1 MQNTIQSILFD
12 VDGVLI
18 QGQLFSIKLAREL
31 KLDQKEVAHFFDT
44 EFQQAV
50 VGQQDLKKII
60 EPFLNSWGWK
70 KTVEQFISYWRES
83 ENQPNQE
90 LISLVP
96 QLQSKHIGCYI
107 ASNQEQYR
115 GQYLFDDLEFG
126 RLFDHCFFAYEIK
139 AKKTDLKYWTYVWNS
154 LQYLEGGIE
163 KNQVLLIDNS
173 TANINQAKN
182 FGFQGH
188 LYENNTDCIE
198 LLHSL

>member
-31 KLDQKEVAHFFDT
+31 KLDKKEVAHFFNTD
-44 EFQQAV
+44 FQQALL
-50 VGQQDLKKII
+50 GQKDLKKII
-60 EPFLNSWGWK
+60 EPYLEKWGWQK
-70 KTVEQFISYWRES
+70 SVEQFISYWRES

-90 LISLVP
+90 LLSLIS
-96 QLQSKHIGCYI
+96 QLHSKHIDCYI

-139 AKKTDLKYWTYVWNS
+139 AKKTDLKYWTYVWDS

-173 TANINQAKN
+173 LANINQAES

-188 LYENNTDCIE
+188 LYENNADCIT
-198 LLHSL
+198 LLKTI